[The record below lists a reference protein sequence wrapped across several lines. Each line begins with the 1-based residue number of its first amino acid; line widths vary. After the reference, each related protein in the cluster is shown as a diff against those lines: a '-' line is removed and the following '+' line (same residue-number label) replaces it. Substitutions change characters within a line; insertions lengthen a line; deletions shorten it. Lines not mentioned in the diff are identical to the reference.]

1 MKAKSKTSITRKSSL
16 FTEAFQLLGQTFSE
30 FSKDNAMKM
39 SASLAYYTI
48 FSIAPLLLIIIWLVG
63 FFYGEILA
71 GGQDAQAQVFHEF
84 SDMFGPET
92 AAQIQQIIRN
102 ISLSNKS
109 GVGIAVGIATLVI
122 GSTTIFTEIQD
133 SLNRIW
139 GVRPK
144 PKKGWLKML
153 LNRAI
158 SFSMVLG
165 LGFLLIVSLI
175 ANGIIVALSSQITRF
190 LPEISV
196 YVVQWVNVGLT
207 LVVITTLFGFI
218 FRFLPDARMRFRDVV
233 GGALFTAALF
243 MLGRYLISLYMQY
256 SAPASAY
263 GAAGAIII
271 LLLWVYYSA
280 AILYFGAEFTKVY
293 ALRYGRGVWPS
304 SYAVKV
310 VMKEEAVEDEPLEL
324 PDDQNSDS

>member
-1 MKAKSKTSITRKSSL
+1 MKFLRKS
-16 FTEAFQLLGQTFSE
+16 FYKEIVELLGNTFAE
-30 FSKDNAMKM
+30 FSKDSAMKM

-48 FSIAPLLLIIIWLVG
+48 FSIAPLLLIIIWVVG
-63 FFYGEILA
+63 FIYGEVLA
-71 GGQDAQAQVFHEF
+71 GEQDARAEIFEEF
-84 SDMFGPET
+84 AGMFGPET
-92 AAQIQQIIRN
+92 ATQIQQIIQN

-109 GVGIAVGIATLVI
+109 GLGIAIGIGTLII
-122 GSTTIFTEIQD
+122 GSTTIFIEIQD

-165 LGFLLIVSLI
+165 LGFLLIVSLM
-175 ANGIIVALSSQITRF
+175 ANGIIVALSSQINRF
-190 LPEISV
+190 FPDISI
-196 YVVQWVNVGLT
+196 YLMQWINIGLT
-207 LVVITTLFGFI
+207 FVVTTSLFGFV
-218 FRFLPDARMRFRDVV
+218 FTFLPDARMRFRDVIW
-233 GGALFTAALF
+233 GAVFTAALF
-243 MLGRYLISLYMQY
+243 MLGRYLIALYMQY

-271 LLLWVYYSA
+271 LLLWIYYSA

-293 ALRYGRGVWPS
+293 ARKYGKGVWPS

-310 VMKEEAVEDEPLEL
+310 VWVEEEVEDEPIE
-324 PDDQNSDS
+324 

>member
-1 MKAKSKTSITRKSSL
+1 MKFFKKSFYADIFK
-16 FTEAFQLLGQTFSE
+16 LLGNTFSE
-30 FSKDNAMKM
+30 FSKDSAMKM

-48 FSIAPLLLIIIWLVG
+48 FSIAPLLLIVIWLVG
-63 FFYGEILA
+63 FFYGELLA
-71 GGQDAQAQVFHEF
+71 GEQDAQSEVFKEF
-84 SDMFGPET
+84 TNIFGPET
-92 AAQIQQIIRN
+92 AAQIQQIIQN

-109 GVGIAVGIATLVI
+109 GLGIAIGIGTLVA
-122 GSTTIFTEIQD
+122 GSTTIFVEIQD

-175 ANGIIVALSSQITRF
+175 ANGIIVALSSQITRYF
-190 LPEISV
+190 PDISV
-196 YVVQWVNVGLT
+196 IVVEWINIGLT
-207 LVVITTLFGFI
+207 FLVITTLFAFI
-218 FRFLPDARMRFRDVV
+218 FRFLPDARMRFKDVA
-233 GGALFTAALF
+233 GGAIFTAALF
-243 MLGRYLISLYMQY
+243 MLGRYLIGLYMQY

-263 GAAGAIII
+263 GAAGAIIV

-293 ALRYGRGVWPS
+293 ALKYGRGVWPS
-304 SYAVKV
+304 TYAVKV
-310 VMKEEAVEDEPLEL
+310 VLKEEEVEGEPIEL
-324 PDDQNSDS
+324 PTDQNKRS